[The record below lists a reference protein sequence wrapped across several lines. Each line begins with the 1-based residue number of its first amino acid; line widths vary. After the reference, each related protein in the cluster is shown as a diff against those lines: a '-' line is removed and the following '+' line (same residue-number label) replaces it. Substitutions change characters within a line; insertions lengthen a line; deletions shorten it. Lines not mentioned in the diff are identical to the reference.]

1 MSGKER
7 RDTFLTV
14 NFPSDGAVAV
24 GPGAYVST
32 VKVPMEHMEQ
42 ILKMPRTDMHA
53 NIKSLSLEDATHA
66 DTDGVAAFN
75 FLLGQE
81 EDGKGVEPFKETA
94 RHHHVDSNGNVNC
107 HHFVVSK
114 GSFPEPGRD
123 MSLEMVNNSSDK
135 EMQAKL
141 KTLGVHTA
149 DAMANIHQGMQRIE
163 GTDSNGKSVTK
174 ISVDPGHPIRKVLDA
189 ADASLFKGVYAGKP
203 SAEALIMEEGHA
215 TKVIDDL
222 KKATQDTNVHSN
234 PWIGAKDAVFHMV
247 HHGEDA
253 PTGPSNATF
262 KFTSEGEEQ
271 VILPKT
277 KSADGTEVPAPV
289 VPGMK
294 SVTNVRPLEPT
305 DFKA

>member
-1 MSGKER
+1 MSGKAR

-42 ILKMPRTDMHA
+42 ILKMPRTDMHEK
-53 NIKSLSLEDATHA
+53 IKSLSLEDATHA
-66 DTDGVAAFN
+66 DTEGVSGFN

-81 EDGKGVEPFKETA
+81 GGNGVEPFKETA
-94 RHHHVDSNGNVNC
+94 RHHHIDSNGNVNC
-107 HHFVVSK
+107 HHFVVSNA
-114 GSFPEPGRD
+114 SFPEPGRD

-135 EMQAKL
+135 DMQAKL
-141 KTLGVHTA
+141 KSLGVHTA

-234 PWIGAKDAVFHMV
+234 PWIAAEHAVFHKV
-247 HHGEDA
+247 HHSEDA
-253 PTGPSNATF
+253 PTGSSNATF

>member
-1 MSGKER
+1 
-7 RDTFLTV
+7 
-14 NFPSDGAVAV
+14 
-24 GPGAYVST
+24 
-32 VKVPMEHMEQ
+32 
-42 ILKMPRTDMHA
+42 
-53 NIKSLSLEDATHA
+53 
-66 DTDGVAAFN
+66 
-75 FLLGQE
+75 FLLEQK
-81 EDGKGVEPFKETA
+81 DGKGVEPFKETA
-94 RHHHVDSNGNVNC
+94 RHYHSDSNGNVNC

-135 EMQAKL
+135 DMQAKL

-174 ISVDPGHPIRKVLDA
+174 ISVDPNHPIRKVLDA
-189 ADASLFKGVYAGKP
+189 ADSSLFKGVYAGKP

-234 PWIGAKDAVFHMV
+234 PWIGAENAVFHMV
-247 HHGEDA
+247 HHGNA
-253 PTGPSNATF
+253 PTGDSIATLRF
-262 KFTSEGEEQ
+262 GLEGDEQ

-277 KSADGTEVPAPV
+277 KAADGTEVPPPV

-294 SVTNVRPLEPT
+294 SVTNVRPLEAT
-305 DFKA
+305 DFNA